1 MNDNMNAKIKYIMS
15 HNAMY
20 VILIVMVC
28 AIAIYE
34 PKFISF
40 TTFRDI
46 LIQSSTRMIIAFGAA
61 LILITAGCDLA
72 AGRIV
77 GLAAVVSASMLQ
89 DPSYSRLFYPDMAQ
103 HPMPLFVPVIIAV
116 FCCVVVG
123 IASGVLVAKFNV
135 PPFIATL
142 GMMLVAYG
150 ANSIYFDK
158 APNNSQPIGG
168 LRADF
173 TQIGSGSLNIG
184 GISIPII
191 VLIAIAFIIFA
202 YFLFNKTILG
212 KNMFAIGG
220 NPQAALVSGIN
231 VVGSLILLYAI
242 AGGLYGVGGV
252 LEAARTGGATNN
264 YGMGYE
270 FDAISA
276 CVVGGVSLA
285 GGVGTVKGIVAGV
298 LIFSVINYA
307 LTYIGLSPYWQLIVK
322 GAIIIVA
329 VAIDIR
335 NYIAKK

>member
-1 MNDNMNAKIKYIMS
+1 MNEKVKYFMA

-20 VILIVMVC
+20 VILIVMIL

-34 PKFISF
+34 PNFISG

-46 LIQSSTRMIIAFGAA
+46 MIQSSTRMIIAFGAA

-77 GLAAVVSASMLQ
+77 GLAAVISASMLQ
-89 DPSYSRLFYPDMAQ
+89 DPGYSRLFFPDLGQ
-103 HPMPLFVPVIIAV
+103 NPMSLAVPIIIAV
-116 FCCVVVG
+116 FACVLVG
-123 IASGVLVAKFNV
+123 TLSGILVAKFYV

-150 ANSIYFDK
+150 ANSIYFDMT
-158 APNNSQPIGG
+158 PNNSQPIGG

-173 TQIGSGSLNIG
+173 TQIGSGSLNLFG
-184 GISIPII
+184 MQIPII
-191 VLIAIAFIIFA
+191 VLIALLFIAFA
-202 YFLFNKTILG
+202 YFLFNKTVLG

-220 NPQAALVSGIN
+220 NPQAAVVSGIN
-231 VVGSLILLYAI
+231 VAGSLILLYAI
-242 AGGLYGVGGV
+242 AGGLYGVGGI

-307 LTYIGLSPYWQLIVK
+307 LTFIGLSPYWQLIVK
-322 GAIIIVA
+322 GCIIIVA